1 MQLVD
6 KEVEQVDINIDEEDK
21 KAIGY
26 YYDSLEDPTSDS
38 NGSA

>member
-1 MQLVD
+1 M
-6 KEVEQVDINIDEEDK
+6 DINIDEEDK